1 MSISAAAPRSHASR
15 GPGHDCLGK
24 SGMFRRNHLEC
35 TLRGFHAAISHLT
48 PSTTSER
55 HTASDPGE
63 LSRWRRKVRRR
74 ADAGET
80 PASWLRQVP
89 LLSACLHLGGGSGRY
104 AMGPLCS
111 ALAHHKLNSGQVSL
125 KMFSTPVGPRGSIED
140 SLSAR
145 LVLLSRF

>member
-1 MSISAAAPRSHASR
+1 MSISAAASRSHASR

-35 TLRGFHAAISHLT
+35 AFCGFHAAISG
-48 PSTTSER
+48 R

-74 ADAGET
+74 PDAGET

-104 AMGPLCS
+104 AMGALCS

-125 KMFSTPVGPRGSIED
+125 KMFSTPVGPRGLIED
-140 SLSAR
+140 SLSAW